1 MPALGPVELV
11 LLLGIV
17 IVIFGAG
24 RLSELGGAL
33 GKGIRE
39 FRRSSDVGAMPATL
53 ACPSCAAE
61 WPASQVFCGRCGTGL
76 ASLRK
81 PTA

>member
-1 MPALGPVELV
+1 MPPLGPVELV

-39 FRRSSDVGAMPATL
+39 FRRSSDVATTPATL

-61 WPASQVFCGRCGTGL
+61 WPAGQAFCGRCGTRL

-81 PTA
+81 PAA